1 MPDIQFNQ
9 LEAIIVVLLHK
20 YNPRTE
26 GLSPIDIHKE
36 VIEKRKLANTS
47 QSERTAQ
54 NEGASNWMRT
64 ILKKNKNR
72 LFITYQEPER
82 SKFAKDNSKWSLNP
96 EMSDD
101 DKKFVKYVE
110 IKSKL
115 LEFLL
120 NPPPNKDFHKIEEK
134 LKPLLNSA
142 KDILDVKKDL
152 KQATLLTIAKDTE
165 KIINLVEGIGSKIES
180 LIK

>member
-1 MPDIQFNQ
+1 
-9 LEAIIVVLLHK
+9 
-20 YNPRTE
+20 
-26 GLSPIDIHKE
+26 
-36 VIEKRKLANTS
+36 
-47 QSERTAQ
+47 
-54 NEGASNWMRT
+54 
-64 ILKKNKNR
+64 LKKNKNR